1 MPDTDELI
9 DQLTEELAPTPT
21 VSPAFGRA
29 LLAVAGLLTILV
41 VVGLFG
47 MRPDFAA
54 GHPHPV
60 PLIGALVVLSAGI
73 AIAAALTAMARP
85 AVGAVR
91 TAWPWA
97 IAGLAVL
104 PVAAVVS
111 AMGSDEQRAAMMPQA
126 SSFCLIAGTLAS
138 IASIILLTVWLRR
151 GAPTSPE
158 RASWLIGIAA
168 GTVGALAMAF
178 VCPSDAIAHIG
189 IWHVGIIAVAAVASR
204 LVLPRFLRW

>member
-21 VSPAFGRA
+21 VSPAFGRV
-29 LLAVAGLLTILV
+29 LLAVAGLLTIFV

-126 SSFCLIAGTLAS
+126 SSFCLVAGTLAS
-138 IASIILLTVWLRR
+138 IASIILLTAWLRR

-204 LVLPRFLRW
+204 LVLPRSLRW